1 MLQPA
6 DSIQRNLKV
15 IREYLMATFQGFGMW
30 DEAEPP
36 ICQKFILTNP
46 KTMEEFKL
54 KVMWG
59 RICDGSI
66 DGETLRR
73 FMVAGDVAGK
83 LREERYYYW

>member
-1 MLQPA
+1 
-6 DSIQRNLKV
+6 
-15 IREYLMATFQGFGMW
+15 
-30 DEAEPP
+30 
-36 ICQKFILTNP
+36 
-46 KTMEEFKL
+46 MEEFKL